1 MMAEAGAYTPRHY
14 DSLGFGTMICCYE
27 GEIGFAYQTT
37 SLESQAAQKAR
48 QKQEWLYRVIRPRE
62 VVYVPPGIYH
72 TVFRA
77 PEGSQT
83 LATAMRVLRYRDTVT
98 WLKILLHDF
107 DCEIAQTEPSWFA
120 RSVRG
125 LVMGTWHFLD
135 IAKTYNDA
143 EKFGGA
149 RMVEEAERLLVEID
163 RKLKKMLTGLTP
175 HQGRGS

>member
-1 MMAEAGAYTPRHY
+1 
-14 DSLGFGTMICCYE
+14 MICCYE
-27 GEIGFAYQTT
+27 GEIGCAYQTT
-37 SLESQAAQKAR
+37 SVESQAAQKAR

-98 WLKILLHDF
+98 WLKILLHEF

-135 IAKTYNDA
+135 IAKTYNDT